1 MSDRYTIHST
11 APDRP
16 MSARELNTWPNPC
29 CVREATSTFDLT
41 AQVYA
46 RLLVQPTRTPKAEKA
61 LKTLHKLLIEL
72 AAKP

>member
-1 MSDRYTIHST
+1 MTL
-11 APDRP
+11 PD
-16 MSARELNTWPNPC
+16 SAVALRLHRARMQRLGHLPSPC
-29 CVREATSTFDLT
+29 CVREAMSTFDLC